1 MVTAPPLFN
10 YGRRCPGFLVEMDG
24 FEPPRFLQNRFTV
37 CRLQPLG
44 HISKKGRATVA
55 GPSAPKR
62 KYPGDVALKLVGPT
76 GIEPVHLSARDFKSL
91 VSTYFTT
98 VPINLEE
105 LRGIEP
111 RLPG

>member
-10 YGRRCPGFLVEMDG
+10 YGQRCPGFLVEMDG

-62 KYPGDVALKLVGPT
+62 KYPGDVALKLYRLHIV
-76 GIEPVHLSARDFKSL
+76 ILSCLLFFFAQYS
-91 VSTYFTT
+91 
-98 VPINLEE
+98 
-105 LRGIEP
+105 
-111 RLPG
+111 